1 MLKRSPWLN
10 NIYYYIIMYGPEGN
24 SFVFSRVLMI
34 RTRCIKCFVIYLDFL
49 FNNHS
54 KTNKQTTE
62 RATTAELYPGR
73 DIFVFYQGHVTKNR
87 PISVLVLLNESLG
100 I

>member
-1 MLKRSPWLN
+1 M
-10 NIYYYIIMYGPEGN
+10 
-24 SFVFSRVLMI
+24 
-34 RTRCIKCFVIYLDFL
+34 CFVIYLDFP

-73 DIFVFYQGHVTKNR
+73 DTFVFDQGHVTKNQ
-87 PISVLVLLNESLG
+87 PITVLVLLSESLG
-100 I
+100 NSCSYLLSTELRVISFKRWIRIDR